1 MRTIYGI
8 ACRILAGMLFF
19 VQIPSAIAYAEEDDT
34 VSVQGAAELLLHE
47 AILAEDV
54 TPYAQALSDCELSLY
69 SDLAAYAGVF
79 SDLTEQIRTAVQN
92 GSASAAAQIQNSG
105 YSVRGI
111 TCTLNTFTW
120 QQIAAVCR
128 TFGIEGVTKQIADT
142 LLVTVRFFDGAADL
156 IINAPG
162 IDQMAAGGTRTQLM
176 DAKFTLDY
184 LNTVYDDAGVTKYY
198 ETYVFP
204 DGYLQNLIHPVPGGT
219 IKDGWYAGRS
229 ANTRRH
235 TGTDIIRSAKTEI
248 LSCTDGVV
256 LYVGYL
262 PIPGY
267 YVVIRDP
274 LGFEYH
280 YYHMY
285 EETTSVSE
293 GDPIKQ
299 GDVIGRVGSTGNSAG
314 YHLHL
319 TVVSPEN
326 TYINPYDMFREAGI
340 GPMRG

>member
-1 MRTIYGI
+1 MKRNGGI
-8 ACRILAGMLFF
+8 ACLVLAGALFF
-19 VQIPSAIAYAEEDDT
+19 AQTPLKAGHAETAAVDVQA
-34 VSVQGAAELLLHE
+34 AAELLLHQTVLTVD
-47 AILAEDV
+47 AASC
-54 TPYAQALSDCELSLY
+54 AQALSNCEMSLY
-69 SDLAAYAGVF
+69 SDLAAHAGVF
-79 SDLTEQIRTAVQN
+79 SELTERIRSAVQD
-92 GSASAAAQIQNSG
+92 GSAKAAKQIESAG
-105 YSVRGI
+105 YPAPQV
-111 TCTLNTFTW
+111 TCALETLTW
-120 QQIAAVCR
+120 QQVAAVCR
-128 TFGIEGVTKQIADT
+128 TFGIEGVPKQIADT
-142 LLVTVRFFDGAADL
+142 LLVTVRIAENTATL
-156 IINAPG
+156 VVNAPG

-184 LNTVYDDAGVTKYY
+184 LNTVYDDTGITKYY
-198 ETYVFP
+198 EPYVFP
-204 DGYLQNLIHPVPGGT
+204 DGYLQALIHPVPGGT

-285 EETTSVSE
+285 EESAFVSE
-293 GDPIKQ
+293 GDPVKQ

-326 TYINPYDMFREAGI
+326 TYINPYDMFQEAGI
-340 GPMRG
+340 GTMRG